1 MCVSHTGLEVSRRIF
16 VTWVPQYPPVS
27 AEIFCGV
34 DLSLDFACREGVAAA
49 RPPETSKKNRHQDR
63 IGGSLSPIVRIA
75 SAKRRAAR
83 PDAALSSSIDGI
95 PTPGRCYVISCRGVA
110 KGAALARSLQ
120 IQGAAAA
127 FAGTPALCDDR
138 STSVGGQTMA
148 ISSVRCAVLGAIVM
162 RVTDLEGETTK
173 IMCADYEEPTRVCR
187 PRTSVSQGGML
198 SQFLERISAGSL
210 DPKNMRGD
218 LCAA

>member
-1 MCVSHTGLEVSRRIF
+1 
-16 VTWVPQYPPVS
+16 
-27 AEIFCGV
+27 
-34 DLSLDFACREGVAAA
+34 
-49 RPPETSKKNRHQDR
+49 
-63 IGGSLSPIVRIA
+63 
-75 SAKRRAAR
+75 
-83 PDAALSSSIDGI
+83 
-95 PTPGRCYVISCRGVA
+95 
-110 KGAALARSLQ
+110 
-120 IQGAAAA
+120 
-127 FAGTPALCDDR
+127 
-138 STSVGGQTMA
+138 MA